1 MAGKDKKKKDKENK
15 SIFEDDIKEPS
26 FKHNLWNTNTIMIT
40 IVTTFSL
47 VMFIIVLIMFAFAK
61 SIIGNLQEELTSDY
75 LSNLQVVK
83 RALHSNQYE
92 DLQPELNS
100 ILSGSY
106 IVKFLIV
113 TNDKWQEVYSTVDK
127 NTMNYEIVSPEQNH
141 NIRKAYIKINSDN
154 FGLQKKVKI
163 IPVKYGYNSF

>member
-83 RALHSNQYE
+83 RALHS
-92 DLQPELNS
+92 
-100 ILSGSY
+100 ILR
-106 IVKFLIV
+106 L
-113 TNDKWQEVYSTVDK
+113 
-127 NTMNYEIVSPEQNH
+127 
-141 NIRKAYIKINSDN
+141 IKI
-154 FGLQKKVKI
+154 Q
-163 IPVKYGYNSF
+163 